1 METPQEPIIFEKIY
15 KLLSLAT
22 DISTHTRSIDEK
34 LWVIKDEATWC
45 PIQQDTWT
53 VVKKLDTLI
62 DSLLYSKSVL
72 EKIDTMVL

>member
-1 METPQEPIIFEKIY
+1 METAQEPIIFEKIY

-34 LWVIKDEATWC
+34 LWVKQDEATWC

-53 VVKKLDTLI
+53 VVKNLDTLI
-62 DSLLYSKSVL
+62 DSLTYSKSVL